1 MAKENNTTSTN
12 TIVGPNT
19 VLTGNLSV
27 SGSILVYG
35 TVIGDVT
42 SEGLVRTAKDSL
54 IKGTVDAKEAVIDG
68 NLDVKFQVEGRA
80 TLGGSARLVGE
91 MKVGVLI
98 IEEGAKF
105 SGKCKMAGSKI
116 DNIPDIGNGQTGKS
130 ATTVA
135 SQPVVDEKS
144 EA

>member
-27 SGSILVYG
+27 SGSLLVYG

-54 IKGTVDAKEAVIDG
+54 IKGTVEAREAIIDG
-68 NLDVKFQVEGRA
+68 NLDGKLHVEGRA
-80 TLGGSARLVGE
+80 TLGGSARMVGE
-91 MKVGVLI
+91 MKVGVLV

-116 DNIPDIGNGQTGKS
+116 DKIPDIGNGQSDKS
-130 ATTVA
+130 AAIVA
-135 SQPVVDEKS
+135 PEPVAGE
-144 EA
+144 